1 MMFWGTPFLTFSRRR
16 VLRAFIFLSVLSF
29 SNAHASLTA
38 NDVNPLLRSGRS
50 DEAISNINE
59 ALKTSPKDYNLIFL
73 KAVILAGRNNVAEAQ
88 QLFKQLS
95 VEFPDRPEPLNNL
108 AVLLAREGRFDE
120 ARSLLDR
127 AMLTDPKYAQIQ
139 RNIGDLNA
147 KLASQAY
154 NKALKKNTTIQSA
167 QLSFLRDLAGQA
179 ILAPVTLAPVTLAQ
193 NTVTQNTVIEP
204 LPNPVVK
211 GSVVKTAPS
220 APTLTEKPITA
231 EVPAPLK
238 DPKNETVAPARS
250 DRLEKSVLDA
260 TQKWAQAWSAR
271 DVDQYLAYYDKQ
283 FSGKEQSRS
292 VWEGDRR
299 NKILGKKRIQ
309 VDVQMPK
316 MSISGARAT
325 VSFSQIYRADA
336 LNIRSRKTLVWVQQG
351 NSWVIVDER
360 AR

>member
-1 MMFWGTPFLTFSRRR
+1 MMFLETPVLTFSRRIVLR
-16 VLRAFIFLSVLSF
+16 VLRVFAFLSVLSLSVLSV

-73 KAVILAGRNNVAEAQ
+73 KAVILAGRNNVVEAQ

-95 VEFPDRPEPLNNL
+95 AEFPDRPEPLNNL

-127 AMLTDPKYAQIQ
+127 AMLTDLKYAQIQ

-154 NKALKKNTTIQSA
+154 EKALKKNTTTQSA

-179 ILAPVTLAPVTLAQ
+179 ILAPVTLAQ
-193 NTVTQNTVIEP
+193 NTVTEP

-211 GSVVKTAPS
+211 GSAAKTPPS

-260 TQKWAQAWSAR
+260 TQKWARAWSAR

-316 MSISGARAT
+316 VSISGARAT

-360 AR
+360 AQ